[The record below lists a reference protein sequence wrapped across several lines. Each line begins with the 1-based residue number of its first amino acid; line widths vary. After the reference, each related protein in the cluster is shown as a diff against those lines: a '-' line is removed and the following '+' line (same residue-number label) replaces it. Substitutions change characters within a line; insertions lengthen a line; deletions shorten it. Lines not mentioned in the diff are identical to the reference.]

1 MPLATRLFFRYLYPA
16 ETLPAG
22 AEQSG

>member
-22 AEQSG
+22 ADRE